1 MITKGVKSYLTKEL
15 FSEDIKYID
24 PDYVV
29 HIVERCIQLYED
41 DRKCVDLKGID
52 KIIDELEK
60 KYPRSKKALGEVIPL
75 LMKLE

>member
-29 HIVERCIQLYED
+29 HIVEICIQLYED
-41 DRKCVDLKGID
+41 DRKCVDLNGID